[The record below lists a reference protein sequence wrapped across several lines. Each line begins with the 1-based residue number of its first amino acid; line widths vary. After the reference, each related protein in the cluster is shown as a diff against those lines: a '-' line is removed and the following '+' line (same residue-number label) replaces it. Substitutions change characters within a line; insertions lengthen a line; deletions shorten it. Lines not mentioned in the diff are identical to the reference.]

1 MKILSKQLKLAKRYA
16 TALFKLCKEEKNY
29 DELVSSL
36 DFASGVFES
45 SLELEGFLLS
55 KTVKKEDKKDIL
67 NTIFKGKSLHPYVL
81 NLLCILV
88 EEHKFDHF
96 AAIKQSFEIMVN
108 EENNIAIAQI
118 ISAVDLDND
127 DKKKIITK
135 LETKLSKTINASY
148 VVDEKIIA
156 GLVIK
161 IGDNLIDN
169 SHRTKLDN
177 LKKHLI

>member
-16 TALFKLCKEEKNY
+16 TALFKLGAEGKNY
-29 DELVSSL
+29 DEILSGL
-36 DFASGVFES
+36 NFANEIFES
-45 SLELEGFLLS
+45 SAELEGFLLN
-55 KTVKKEDKKDIL
+55 KTTKKEDKKDIL
-67 NTIFKGKSLHPYVL
+67 KTVFKKGSLNEYVL

-108 EENNIAIAQI
+108 DEKGIAIAQI
-118 ISAVDLDND
+118 ISAVDLDDD
-127 DKKKIITK
+127 DKNKIITK
-135 LETKLSKTINASY
+135 LETKLSKKINATY
-148 VVDEKIIA
+148 LVDEKIIA
-156 GLVIK
+156 SLVIK
-161 IGDNLIDN
+161 IGDNLVDN

>member
-16 TALFKLCKEEKNY
+16 TALFKLGTEEKNY
-29 DELVSSL
+29 DELLSGLNFANEIFENSS
-36 DFASGVFES
+36 
-45 SLELEGFLLS
+45 ELEEFLLS
-55 KTVKKEDKKDIL
+55 KTVKKEDKKGIL
-67 NTIFKGKSLHPYVL
+67 NTIFKGKSLHEYVL

-96 AAIKQSFEIMVN
+96 AAIKQSFEKMVN
-108 EENNIAIAQI
+108 EQNNVAVAQI
-118 ISAVDLDND
+118 ISAVNLDDD
-127 DKKKIITK
+127 DKNKIITK
-135 LETKLSKTINASY
+135 LETKLSKKINASY